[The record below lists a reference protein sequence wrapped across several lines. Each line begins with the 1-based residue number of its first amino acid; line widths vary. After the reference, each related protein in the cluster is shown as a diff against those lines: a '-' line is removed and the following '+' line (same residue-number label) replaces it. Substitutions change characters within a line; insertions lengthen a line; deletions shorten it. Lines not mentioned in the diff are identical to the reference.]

1 LSWLSFLSR
10 SAGSLAA
17 TFAAAGLPD
26 GFHRGAGEIYR
37 RMAVYKDAAAAPS
50 MDDVA
55 KTLLK
60 EPGA

>member
-1 LSWLSFLSR
+1 
-10 SAGSLAA
+10 
-17 TFAAAGLPD
+17 
-26 GFHRGAGEIYR
+26 
-37 RMAVYKDAAAAPS
+37 MAVYKDAATAPS

>member
-1 LSWLSFLSR
+1 MGRRDGRDRGHLR
-10 SAGSLAA
+10 
-17 TFAAAGLPD
+17 AAGLPD

-37 RMAVYKDAAAAPS
+37 RMAVYKDAAAPPS
-50 MDDVA
+50 MEDVA